1 MTDQSFSLVKALE
14 YVTSINEILTEG
26 YIDAASSE
34 LKHTRHIQMLESRI
48 CNTTVVDY
56 DTE

>member
-1 MTDQSFSLVKALE
+1 MTDQSSSLVKALE

-34 LKHTRHIQMLESRI
+34 LKHTRHI
-48 CNTTVVDY
+48 
-56 DTE
+56 